1 MIMIIMIFYSGN
13 YECGRADIAFYTD
26 SDPCITNNIGT
37 LSYSKQMLTIF
48 SYLISYKLYITL
60 FI

>member
-1 MIMIIMIFYSGN
+1 MIFYSGN